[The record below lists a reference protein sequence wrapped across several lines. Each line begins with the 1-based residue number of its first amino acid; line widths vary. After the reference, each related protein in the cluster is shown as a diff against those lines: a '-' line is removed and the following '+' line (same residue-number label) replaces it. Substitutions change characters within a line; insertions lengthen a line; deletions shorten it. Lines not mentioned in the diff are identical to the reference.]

1 MKVGLAVNF
10 YVFTDQPDAVPNV
23 TMAAGRQLHIIKVPK
38 YSRWQEISM
47 RRMQFIQESIEER
60 IRYEADYIY
69 CVDVDMK
76 FHSRVGA
83 EILGRLVSS

>member
-1 MKVGLAVNF
+1 MGLAVHY
-10 YVFTDQPDAVPNV
+10 YVFTDQPGAVPNL
-23 TMAAGRQLHIIKVPK
+23 TLAAGRRITVVKVPK

-47 RRMQFIQESIEER
+47 RRMEFIQAAIEER
-60 IRYEADYIY
+60 IRSEADYVF

-83 EILGRLVSS
+83 EILGKMVRG